1 MIARLTRSSLLEV
14 MHHDYIRTAR
24 AKGLREIAVISHHA
38 LKNALIPV
46 VTIMAIQVAGLLSG
60 AVITEAVFGIPG
72 DRTAVGQRHPGPRH
86 AAAAGIRAVR
96 DGAGD
101 PRQSGGRYSLFHP
114 RSPGALPFGQG
125 QELSLSPTALTEP
138 VALEEIRAASL
149 LRDAVAAFRRN
160 HLAMAGLLF
169 VLLLALLAIFAPLV
183 SPYNP
188 YIVDLDNS
196 LLPPSL
202 HHWLGTDNFGR
213 DVLTRILYGARI
225 SLVVGL
231 VPSFIALVIGTAMGI
246 LSGYVG
252 GRTDFVVMR
261 LADMMIAF
269 PSLLLAMV
277 VMYTLGANLFNI
289 FIALALVGWAGV
301 ARVVRAQTLALKEK
315 EFIEAARANGTS
327 RLTIMGHHIF
337 PNVVPTL
344 IVLFSLSI
352 PDAIMWELSLSFL
365 GVGVQPPDS
374 SWGLLVSAGKDYL
387 FQAPM
392 VAVAPGVAIL
402 IAVLAFNFVGDGLRD
417 ALDPSMKG

>member
-1 MIARLTRSSLLEV
+1 MSL
-14 MHHDYIRTAR
+14 A
-24 AKGLREIAVISHHA
+24 
-38 LKNALIPV
+38 
-46 VTIMAIQVAGLLSG
+46 
-60 AVITEAVFGIPG
+60 
-72 DRTAVGQRHPGPRH
+72 
-86 AAAAGIRAVR
+86 
-96 DGAGD
+96 
-101 PRQSGGRYSLFHP
+101 
-114 RSPGALPFGQG
+114 
-125 QELSLSPTALTEP
+125 PTALTEP
-138 VALEEIRAASL
+138 VELEEIRAASL
-149 LRDAVAAFRRN
+149 LRDAATAFRRN
-160 HLAMAGLLF
+160 RLAMAGLIF
-169 VLLLALLAIFAPLV
+169 VLLLALLAIFAPVV

-277 VMYTLGANLFNI
+277 VMYTLGANLLNI

-315 EFIEAARANGTS
+315 EFIEAARANGTG

-352 PDAIMWELSLSFL
+352 PDAIMWESSLSFL
-365 GVGVQPPDS
+365 GVGVQPPAS

>member
-1 MIARLTRSSLLEV
+1 VSQSTASIAEPINV
-14 MHHDYIRTAR
+14 DDIR
-24 AKGLREIAVISHHA
+24 
-38 LKNALIPV
+38 
-46 VTIMAIQVAGLLSG
+46 
-60 AVITEAVFGIPG
+60 EASF
-72 DRTAVGQRHPGPRH
+72 
-86 AAAAGIRAVR
+86 
-96 DGAGD
+96 
-101 PRQSGGRYSLFHP
+101 
-114 RSPGALPFGQG
+114 
-125 QELSLSPTALTEP
+125 
-138 VALEEIRAASL
+138 
-149 LRDAVAAFRRN
+149 LRDATAAFRQNR
-160 HLAMAGLLF
+160 LAISGLLF
-169 VLLLALLAIFAPLV
+169 VILLALLAIFAPLV

-188 YIVDLDNS
+188 YIVDLDQQ

-213 DVLTRILYGARI
+213 DVLTRIIYGARI

-231 VPSFIALVIGTAMGI
+231 VPSFISLVIGTGMGI

-277 VMYTLGANLFNI
+277 VMYTLGANLINI

-301 ARVVRAQTLALKEK
+301 ARVVRSQTLALKEK
-315 EFIEAARANGTS
+315 EFIEAARANGTT
-327 RLTIMGHHIF
+327 RLTVMAHHIF

-352 PDAIMWELSLSFL
+352 PDAIMWESSLSFL
-365 GVGVQPPDS
+365 GVGVQPPTA

-387 FQAPM
+387 FQAPL

-402 IAVLAFNFVGDGLRD
+402 LAVLAFNFVGDGLRD
-417 ALDPSMKG
+417 ALDPSLKG

>member
-1 MIARLTRSSLLEV
+1 
-14 MHHDYIRTAR
+14 
-24 AKGLREIAVISHHA
+24 
-38 LKNALIPV
+38 
-46 VTIMAIQVAGLLSG
+46 
-60 AVITEAVFGIPG
+60 
-72 DRTAVGQRHPGPRH
+72 
-86 AAAAGIRAVR
+86 
-96 DGAGD
+96 
-101 PRQSGGRYSLFHP
+101 
-114 RSPGALPFGQG
+114 
-125 QELSLSPTALTEP
+125 LSLSPASLTEP

-213 DVLTRILYGARI
+213 DVLTRIIYGARI

-352 PDAIMWELSLSFL
+352 PDAIMWESSLSFL
-365 GVGVQPPDS
+365 GVGVQPPAS

-402 IAVLAFNFVGDGLRD
+402 VAVLAFNFVGDGLRD

>member
-1 MIARLTRSSLLEV
+1 VSQSTASIAEPINV
-14 MHHDYIRTAR
+14 DDIR
-24 AKGLREIAVISHHA
+24 
-38 LKNALIPV
+38 
-46 VTIMAIQVAGLLSG
+46 
-60 AVITEAVFGIPG
+60 EASF
-72 DRTAVGQRHPGPRH
+72 
-86 AAAAGIRAVR
+86 
-96 DGAGD
+96 
-101 PRQSGGRYSLFHP
+101 
-114 RSPGALPFGQG
+114 
-125 QELSLSPTALTEP
+125 
-138 VALEEIRAASL
+138 
-149 LRDAVAAFRRN
+149 LRDASAAFRQNR
-160 HLAMAGLLF
+160 LAISGLLF
-169 VLLLALLAIFAPLV
+169 VILLALLAIFAPLV

-188 YIVDLDNS
+188 YIVDLDQQ

-213 DVLTRILYGARI
+213 DVLTRIVYGARI

-231 VPSFIALVIGTAMGI
+231 VPSFISLVIGTGMGI

-277 VMYTLGANLFNI
+277 VMYTLGANLINI

-301 ARVVRAQTLALKEK
+301 ARVVRSQTLALKEK
-315 EFIEAARANGTS
+315 EFIEAARANGTTQ
-327 RLTIMGHHIF
+327 LTVMAHHIF

-352 PDAIMWELSLSFL
+352 PDAIMWESSLSFL
-365 GVGVQPPDS
+365 GVGVQPPTA

-387 FQAPM
+387 FQAPL

-402 IAVLAFNFVGDGLRD
+402 LAVLAFNFVGDGLRD
-417 ALDPSMKG
+417 ALDPSLKG

>member
-1 MIARLTRSSLLEV
+1 MSQSTI
-14 MHHDYIRTAR
+14 
-24 AKGLREIAVISHHA
+24 
-38 LKNALIPV
+38 LI
-46 VTIMAIQVAGLLSG
+46 
-60 AVITEAVFGIPG
+60 
-72 DRTAVGQRHPGPRH
+72 D
-86 AAAAGIRAVR
+86 
-96 DGAGD
+96 
-101 PRQSGGRYSLFHP
+101 
-114 RSPGALPFGQG
+114 
-125 QELSLSPTALTEP
+125 EP
-138 VALEEIRAASL
+138 IIVEEIRAASF
-149 LRDAVAAFRRN
+149 LRDAITAFRRN
-160 HLAMAGLLF
+160 RLAMVGLLF

-188 YIVDLDNS
+188 YIVDLDNQ

-213 DVLTRILYGARI
+213 DVLTRIIYGARI

-231 VPSFIALVIGTAMGI
+231 VPSFISLVIGTVMGI

-301 ARVVRAQTLALKEK
+301 ARVVRSQTLALKEK
-315 EFIEAARANGTS
+315 EFIEAARANGTAQS
-327 RLTIMGHHIF
+327 TVMAHHIF

-352 PDAIMWELSLSFL
+352 PDAIMWESSLSFL
-365 GVGVQPPDS
+365 GVGVQPPLA
-374 SWGLLVSAGKDYL
+374 SWGLLVSTGKDYL
-387 FQAPM
+387 FQAPLF
-392 VAVAPGVAIL
+392 AVAPGVAIL
-402 IAVLAFNFVGDGLRD
+402 LAVLAFNFVGDGLRD

>member
-1 MIARLTRSSLLEV
+1 
-14 MHHDYIRTAR
+14 
-24 AKGLREIAVISHHA
+24 
-38 LKNALIPV
+38 
-46 VTIMAIQVAGLLSG
+46 
-60 AVITEAVFGIPG
+60 
-72 DRTAVGQRHPGPRH
+72 
-86 AAAAGIRAVR
+86 
-96 DGAGD
+96 
-101 PRQSGGRYSLFHP
+101 
-114 RSPGALPFGQG
+114 
-125 QELSLSPTALTEP
+125 
-138 VALEEIRAASL
+138 
-149 LRDAVAAFRRN
+149 
-160 HLAMAGLLF
+160 MAGLLF

-352 PDAIMWELSLSFL
+352 PDAIMWESSLSFL
-365 GVGVQPPDS
+365 GVGVQPPAS

>member
-1 MIARLTRSSLLEV
+1 MSQATASIA
-14 MHHDYIRTAR
+14 
-24 AKGLREIAVISHHA
+24 
-38 LKNALIPV
+38 
-46 VTIMAIQVAGLLSG
+46 
-60 AVITEAVFGIPG
+60 
-72 DRTAVGQRHPGPRH
+72 
-86 AAAAGIRAVR
+86 
-96 DGAGD
+96 
-101 PRQSGGRYSLFHP
+101 
-114 RSPGALPFGQG
+114 
-125 QELSLSPTALTEP
+125 EP
-138 VALEEIRAASL
+138 IKVEDIRAASF
-149 LRDAVAAFRRN
+149 LRDAIAAFRRN
-160 HLAMAGLLF
+160 RLAMVGLLF
-169 VLLLALLAIFAPLV
+169 VILLALLAIFAPLV

-188 YIVDLDNS
+188 YIVDLDQS

-213 DVLTRILYGARI
+213 DVLTRIIYGARI
-225 SLVVGL
+225 SLVVGI
-231 VPSFIALVIGTAMGI
+231 VPSFISLVIGTVMGI

-301 ARVVRAQTLALKEK
+301 ARVVRSQTLALKEK
-315 EFIEAARANGTS
+315 EFIEAARANGTTQS
-327 RLTIMGHHIF
+327 TVMAHHIF

-352 PDAIMWELSLSFL
+352 PDAIMWESSLSFL
-365 GVGVQPPDS
+365 GVGVQPPEA

-392 VAVAPGVAIL
+392 VAVAPGMAIL
-402 IAVLAFNFVGDGLRD
+402 LAVLVFNFVGDGLRD
-417 ALDPSMKG
+417 ALDPRGAVEGESR

>member
-1 MIARLTRSSLLEV
+1 VSRSTASIAET
-14 MHHDYIRTAR
+14 I
-24 AKGLREIAVISHHA
+24 
-38 LKNALIPV
+38 NAENL
-46 VTIMAIQVAGLLSG
+46 
-60 AVITEAVFGIPG
+60 
-72 DRTAVGQRHPGPRH
+72 
-86 AAAAGIRAVR
+86 
-96 DGAGD
+96 
-101 PRQSGGRYSLFHP
+101 
-114 RSPGALPFGQG
+114 
-125 QELSLSPTALTEP
+125 
-138 VALEEIRAASL
+138 RAASF
-149 LRDAVAAFRRN
+149 LRDAIAAFRRN
-160 HLAMAGLLF
+160 RLAMVGLLF
-169 VLLLALLAIFAPLV
+169 VALLALLAIFAPLA

-188 YIVDLDNS
+188 YIVDLDQQ

-213 DVLTRILYGARI
+213 DVLTRIIYGARI

-231 VPSFIALVIGTAMGI
+231 VPSFISLVIGTAMGI

-277 VMYTLGANLFNI
+277 VMYTLGPDLFNI

-301 ARVVRAQTLALKEK
+301 ARVVRSQTLALKEK
-315 EFIEAARANGTS
+315 EFIEAARANGTT
-327 RLTIMGHHIF
+327 RLTVMAHHIF

-352 PDAIMWELSLSFL
+352 PDAIMWESSLSFL
-365 GVGVQPPDS
+365 GVGVQPPKA

-402 IAVLAFNFVGDGLRD
+402 LAVLAFNFVGDGLRD

>member
-1 MIARLTRSSLLEV
+1 M
-14 MHHDYIRTAR
+14 
-24 AKGLREIAVISHHA
+24 ISHHA

-72 DRTAVGQRHPGPRH
+72 IGRLSVSAIQARDMPLLQGSVLFATALVILGNLV
-86 AAAAGIRAVR
+86 ADILYSVL
-96 DGAGD
+96 D
-101 PRQSGGRYSLFHP
+101 PRV
-114 RSPGALPFGQG
+114 RSHLRQG
-125 QELSLSPTALTEP
+125 QEVSLSPTALTEP

-246 LSGYVG
+246 FSGYVG

-289 FIALALVGWAGV
+289 FIALAPRRLGRGGAGGAGADPGAEGEGIHRGR
-301 ARVVRAQTLALKEK
+301 ARQRHLAADDHGPSHLPQCG
-315 EFIEAARANGTS
+315 ADLDR
-327 RLTIMGHHIF
+327 
-337 PNVVPTL
+337 
-344 IVLFSLSI
+344 
-352 PDAIMWELSLSFL
+352 
-365 GVGVQPPDS
+365 
-374 SWGLLVSAGKDYL
+374 
-387 FQAPM
+387 
-392 VAVAPGVAIL
+392 
-402 IAVLAFNFVGDGLRD
+402 AVLALHSRCDHVGIEPQLPRRRGPAAGSELGAAWCRP
-417 ALDPSMKG
+417 ARTICSRRRWSPWRRGWRS

>member
-1 MIARLTRSSLLEV
+1 
-14 MHHDYIRTAR
+14 
-24 AKGLREIAVISHHA
+24 
-38 LKNALIPV
+38 
-46 VTIMAIQVAGLLSG
+46 VT
-60 AVITEAVFGIPG
+60 
-72 DRTAVGQRHPGPRH
+72 
-86 AAAAGIRAVR
+86 
-96 DGAGD
+96 
-101 PRQSGGRYSLFHP
+101 
-114 RSPGALPFGQG
+114 
-125 QELSLSPTALTEP
+125 LSPASLAEP
-138 VALEEIRAASL
+138 IGVEDIRAASL
-149 LRDAVAAFRRN
+149 LRDATTAFRRN
-160 HLAMAGLLF
+160 RLAMAGLLF

-188 YIVDLDNS
+188 YIVDLDNQ

-202 HHWLGTDNFGR
+202 QHWLGTDNFGR
-213 DVLTRILYGARI
+213 DVLTRIIYGARI

-277 VMYTLGANLFNI
+277 VMYTLGPDLFNI

-301 ARVVRAQTLALKEK
+301 ARVVRAQALALKEK

-327 RLTIMGHHIF
+327 QLTIMAHHIF

-352 PDAIMWELSLSFL
+352 PDAIMWESSLSFL
-365 GVGVQPPDS
+365 GVGVQPPAA

>member
-1 MIARLTRSSLLEV
+1 M
-14 MHHDYIRTAR
+14 
-24 AKGLREIAVISHHA
+24 
-38 LKNALIPV
+38 
-46 VTIMAIQVAGLLSG
+46 
-60 AVITEAVFGIPG
+60 
-72 DRTAVGQRHPGPRH
+72 
-86 AAAAGIRAVR
+86 
-96 DGAGD
+96 
-101 PRQSGGRYSLFHP
+101 
-114 RSPGALPFGQG
+114 
-125 QELSLSPTALTEP
+125 SLSPASLAEP

-202 HHWLGTDNFGR
+202 QHWLGTDNFGR

-277 VMYTLGANLFNI
+277 VMYTLGANFFNI

-365 GVGVQPPDS
+365 GVGVQPPAS

-402 IAVLAFNFVGDGLRD
+402 VAVLAFNFVGDGLRD